1 MDKGRF
7 ASLATLAGILATLFA
22 AIAANGEKTL
32 AVLGGVPKVFSAWAS
47 ALPLGTGS
55 ALMAGLFG
63 AGLWLF
69 LLPRLPRA
77 KDGGRP
83 QLLADTIVIV
93 VVAFLVVMQQ
103 ILAGGRG
110 QGQLLMALMVG
121 GVDGFI
127 APYVGRALR
136 SAWVHWKPEN

>member
-7 ASLATLAGILATLFA
+7 ASLATLAGIMTTLFA

-32 AVLGGVPKVFSAWAS
+32 AVLGGVPKLFSAWAS

-55 ALMAGLFG
+55 AIMAGLFG
-63 AGLWLF
+63 IGLWLF

-83 QLLADTIVIV
+83 QLMVDTIVIV
-93 VVAFLVVMQQ
+93 IVLVLVIGQQ
-103 ILAGGRG
+103 IMGGQRS
-110 QGQLLMALMVG
+110 QGQMLMAFMVG
-121 GVDGFI
+121 GVDGFVASYI
-127 APYVGRALR
+127 GRAIR
-136 SAWVHWKPEN
+136 SAWIHWRPAA

>member
-1 MDKGRF
+1 MGAGRF
-7 ASLATLAGILATLFA
+7 AGLATLAGIMTTLFA

-32 AVLGGVPKVFSAWAS
+32 AVLVGVPKLFSAWSS

-55 ALMAGLFG
+55 AFMAGLFG
-63 AGLWLF
+63 VGLWLF

-83 QLLADTIVIV
+83 QLMVDTIVIV
-93 VVAFLVVMQQ
+93 VVLVLVLIQQ
-103 ILAGGRG
+103 VLAGGRG
-110 QGQLLMALMVG
+110 QGQLLMAFMVG

-127 APYVGRALR
+127 AAYLGRAVR
-136 SAWVHWKPEN
+136 SAWVHWKPGA